1 LAEEVIR
8 TKATDGRMSSNHLK
22 PLKEIQ
28 MEHKDLMELFVDE
41 LKDIYSAENQL
52 IKALPKMAKAATS
65 EDLRSGFEAHL
76 EQTKEHAR
84 RIEEICTELGEKPT
98 GKKCGG
104 MEGLIGEG
112 KEMIEEFEGDLL
124 DAALISAAQRVEH
137 YEIAAY
143 GTVRT
148 YAELLA
154 QDRAVELLKETLEE
168 EKETDQK
175 LTELAVTIN
184 VEAINPKGSDE
195 EAPVANKPKTKA
207 ARA

>member
-1 LAEEVIR
+1 
-8 TKATDGRMSSNHLK
+8 
-22 PLKEIQ
+22 
-28 MEHKDLMELFVDE
+28 MEHKDLMNLFVDE
-41 LKDIYSAENQL
+41 LKDLYSAESQL

-65 EDLRSGFEAHL
+65 DDLRAGFEHHL
-76 EQTKEHAR
+76 EQTKGHAR

-112 KEMIEEFEGDLL
+112 KEMMDEFEGDLL

-148 YAELLA
+148 YAELLS
-154 QDRAVELLKETLEE
+154 QDRAVELLAETLEE
-168 EKETDQK
+168 EKETNQK
-175 LTELAVTIN
+175 LTELAATIN
-184 VEAINPKGSDE
+184 VEAVNTEGSEDE
-195 EAPVANKPKTKA
+195 ELPVENKPKSKA